1 MVLPRQSG
9 MKEARYAHL
18 MGDEIPVGVTAVPI
32 ERNVEATRTA
42 DAAEQSSPA
51 IAALAREVVE
61 LRAEVADLRAQFAAF
76 RKQFD

>member
-1 MVLPRQSG
+1 

-18 MGDEIPVGVTAVPI
+18 MGDEIPAGATGVPI
-32 ERNVEATRTA
+32 ERNAEATRTA
-42 DAAEQSSPA
+42 DAAEQSSHA
-51 IAALAREVVE
+51 IDVLAREVVE